1 MQLHWHTEPFLL
13 ITLLGIGWL
22 YAILLGPMRSRFQ
35 GAPAQ
40 APRREIWAF
49 YTSLIISYLTVASPL
64 DQIGE
69 QFLFS
74 AHMIQHM
81 LLVYVCPPLAI
92 VGLPA
97 WLTDE
102 FFRNPICRR
111 VFGFLFNPVAGGLI
125 FSATYTIWH
134 IPGLYEWALQ
144 DKTVH
149 IIEHLTMYVTG
160 WMMLWGF
167 FSRSRVLPVSPYGVR
182 MIAVFLLMVAQ
193 LPVFAFLT
201 LSDTVLYPTY
211 EWAPRIIPGF
221 TAIQDQVLGGL
232 IMKVSNMFFS
242 IITFCVVFYIWVQKE
257 RSDDLAFQA
266 S

>member
-13 ITLLGIGWL
+13 LTVLGVCWL
-22 YAILLGPMRSRFQ
+22 YAILVGPLRSRFKD
-35 GAPAQ
+35 APEN
-40 APRREIWAF
+40 APVRAICAF
-49 YTSLIISYLTVASPL
+49 YTSIIITYLAVASPL

-81 LLVYVCPPLAI
+81 LLVYVCPPLAMI
-92 VGLPA
+92 GLPP
-97 WLTDE
+97 WLTDR
-102 FFRNPICRR
+102 FLSKPVIRKTL
-111 VFGFLFNPVAGGLI
+111 GALFNPVAGGLI

-134 IPGLYEWALQ
+134 VPGLYELALQ
-144 DKTVH
+144 NKTVH
-149 IIEHLTMYVTG
+149 IIEHITMYVTG
-160 WMMLWGF
+160 WMMLWVF
-167 FSRSRVLPVSPYGVR
+167 FSRSKVLPVGAHGVR

-232 IMKVSNMFFS
+232 IMKVSNMVFS
-242 IITFCVVFYIWVQKE
+242 IATFCVVFYIWVQKE
-257 RSDDLAFQA
+257 RSEDLDHEAV
-266 S
+266 

>member
-13 ITLLGIGWL
+13 LTLLGVC
-22 YAILLGPMRSRFQ
+22 YAYALLTGPLRGRFAN
-35 GAPAQ
+35 APEKFPVRA
-40 APRREIWAF
+40 ACAF
-49 YTSLIISYLTVASPL
+49 YSSILITYLSVASPL

-81 LLVYVCPPLAI
+81 LLVYVCPPLAMI
-92 VGLPA
+92 GLPA
-97 WLTDE
+97 WLIDG
-102 FFRNPICRR
+102 FLSRKIPRAVFRC
-111 VFGFLFNPVAGGLI
+111 LFNPVTGGLV

-134 IPGLYEWALQ
+134 IPVLYEWALQ

-149 IIEHLTMYVTG
+149 IIEHITMYATG
-160 WMMLWGF
+160 WMMLWSF
-167 FSRSRVLPVSPYGVR
+167 FSRSKVIPVSAHGVR
-182 MIAVFLLMVAQ
+182 MIAVFLLMIAQ

-232 IMKVSNMFFS
+232 IMKVSNMVFS
-242 IITFCVVFYIWVQKE
+242 IATFCVVFYIWVKRE
-257 RSDDLAFQA
+257 RLEEEALRA
-266 S
+266 V